1 MYIPSAAS
9 ELRTVPQPVTTIL
22 TVKESR
28 GLAWVDQLS
37 LQYRP
42 SQWDMQY
49 VAAEGKCCR

>member
-9 ELRTVPQPVTTIL
+9 ELRTVPQPVIAIPA
-22 TVKESR
+22 VKESR

-42 SQWDMQY
+42 SQ
-49 VAAEGKCCR
+49 